1 MRSSSE
7 LKLIKTLSKNSKMGD
22 KFEQTDRFVQGLQI
36 RKEVLG
42 DAYVE
47 KALQGVSN
55 FASLLVSLGLISCR

>member
-1 MRSSSE
+1 
-7 LKLIKTLSKNSKMGD
+7 MGD

-47 KALQGVSN
+47 KALQGVSD